1 MRCVDLLP
9 RTQHSTIHRGTDMM
23 SFRYLG
29 RRLVGK
35 MPLHHVSAHSPAPG
49 HDDGAG
55 GAMQERALLAELR
68 RQSMLHGLLEL
79 RCADVMRAPVITVR
93 PDDTKAHAEDLLA
106 RYRFKL
112 LPVIDASDRLLG
124 VVSRADLR

>member
-1 MRCVDLLP
+1 
-9 RTQHSTIHRGTDMM
+9 M

-35 MPLHHVSAHSPAPG
+35 MPFQHVSAHSYEPG
-49 HDDGAG
+49 NGG
-55 GAMQERALLAELR
+55 GAERAVQERVLLELR

-106 RYRFKL
+106 R
-112 LPVIDASDRLLG
+112 
-124 VVSRADLR
+124 